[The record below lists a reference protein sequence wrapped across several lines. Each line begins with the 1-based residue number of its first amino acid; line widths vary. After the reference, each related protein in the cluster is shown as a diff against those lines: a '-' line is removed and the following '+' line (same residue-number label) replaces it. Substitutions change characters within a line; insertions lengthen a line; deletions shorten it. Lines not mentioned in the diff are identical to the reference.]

1 MSRFLLHP
9 CNNTLSHVAK
19 CLALREV
26 LQSRGHEVLLSV
38 SAGRAAFLERI
49 GEKDY
54 FVLPDI
60 QEADGAPIPG
70 FCWFRPERVEAC
82 VQAEVKLLRELRPDA
97 VLGVFRFTG

>member
-1 MSRFLLHP
+1 MSRFLLLP

-26 LQSRGHEVLLSV
+26 LEERGHEAFIAV
-38 SAGRAAFLERI
+38 SAARALFLDRM
-49 GEKDY
+49 GQDRY

-60 QEADGAPIPG
+60 QEANSAPLPG

-82 VQAEVKLLRELRPDA
+82 IRAEVDLLQ
-97 VLGVFRFTG
+97 